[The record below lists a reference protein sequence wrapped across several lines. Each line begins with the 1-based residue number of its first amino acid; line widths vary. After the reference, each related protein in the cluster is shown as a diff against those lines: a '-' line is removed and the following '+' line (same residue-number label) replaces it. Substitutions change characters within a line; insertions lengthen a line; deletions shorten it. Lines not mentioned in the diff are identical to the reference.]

1 MLGLSLNGQASGSS
15 AVVIEDYLWS
25 CVAAGEIT
33 PRFSDVRLGNVQDF
47 NDAWDIGTANE
58 MMPAVNAN
66 PNYLSDDEGYWVI
79 INNVSSTYVNDLED
93 MTKGQDGYSGSELTP
108 IAVGN
113 FPIGGG
119 NYVA

>member
-58 MMPAVNAN
+58 MMPAVVWPQ
-66 PNYLSDDEGYWVI
+66 PNYISDDEGYWVVTEAS
-79 INNVSSTYVNDLED
+79 NAVMGDGED
-93 MTKGQDGYSGSELTP
+93 MTAGQDGDTDTELTP